1 MTYLHRRQ
9 LLGLFGKTSL
19 LAFAPLPLLAAAQNQ
34 KTNLGRLVIIGGA
47 EDRKQDRIILRKF
60 LELSGGPN
68 AKIRVITAASGA
80 PDVVWASYQAVFQ
93 DLGALNCELV
103 PMLTRDDA
111 SKPDVVSL
119 LAEADG
125 IFITG
130 GDQNRLMQC
139 LWESPAAQA
148 MHRAFHLNGCCIAG
162 TSAGA
167 AVMSRHMLAEG
178 APTPS
183 PQKDVVI
190 TDIGMSFL
198 PNAIV
203 DQHFSQRH
211 RLSRLL
217 SALAQRPDLLGVGI
231 DEDTALVIEP
241 NQSIEVVGRGAVTLV
256 DPRRMHSN
264 FDSAEDG
271 DQLEMLGLQ
280 LHLLPA
286 NSRYVLPA
294 NPKTRK
300 PPVPFWDALGVL
312 AKTGAMR
319 G

>member
-1 MTYLHRRQ
+1 MTAIQRRQ
-9 LLGLFGKTSL
+9 LLAILTSAVL
-19 LAFAPLPLLAAAQNQ
+19 PFAATAQTPKNQ
-34 KTNLGRLVIIGGA
+34 GRLVIIGGA

-68 AKIRVITAASGA
+68 AKIRFITAASGV
-80 PDVVWASYQAVFQ
+80 PEKVWASYQAVFQ
-93 DLGALNCELV
+93 DLGALNCEVV

-111 SKPDVVSL
+111 SEPNVVSM

-139 LWESPAAQA
+139 VWETPASQA
-148 MHRAFHLNGCCIAG
+148 MHRAFHLNGACIGG

-183 PQKDVVI
+183 PQKDI
-190 TDIGMSFL
+190 ASMDIGLSFM

-241 NQSIEVVGRGAVTLV
+241 NTFVEVVGRGAVSLV
-256 DPRRMHSN
+256 DPRRMRSN

-271 DQLEMLGLQ
+271 DKLEMLGLQ

-286 NSRYVLPA
+286 GSRYVLPN
-294 NPKTRK
+294 NPKGRK
-300 PPVPFWDALGVL
+300 PLVPFWDALSLL
-312 AKTGAMR
+312 AKPGAMR

>member
-1 MTYLHRRQ
+1 MTSIHRRQ
-9 LLGLFGKTSL
+9 LLSL
-19 LAFAPLPLLAAAQNQ
+19 LASAALPIGLAAQTAKMQ
-34 KTNLGRLVIIGGA
+34 GRLVIIGGA

-60 LELSGGPN
+60 LELSGGSN
-68 AKIRVITAASGA
+68 AKIRVVNAASGV

-93 DLGALNCELV
+93 DLGARNCEVV

-111 SKPDVVSL
+111 SKPEVISQ

-139 LWESPAAQA
+139 LWESPASQA
-148 MHRAFHLNGCCIAG
+148 MHRAFHLNNTCIAG

-167 AVMSRHMLAEG
+167 AVMSRHMLAQG
-178 APTPS
+178 APTPT
-183 PQKDVVI
+183 PEKDVVSM
-190 TDIGMSFL
+190 DIGLSFM

-241 NQSIEVVGRGAVTLV
+241 NQSVEIVGRGAVTLV
-256 DPRRMHSN
+256 DPRYMRSN
-264 FDSAEDG
+264 LDTIDEG
-271 DQLEMLGLQ
+271 DKLEMLGLQ
-280 LHLLPA
+280 LHVLPA
-286 NSRYVLPA
+286 GNRYVLPS
-294 NPKTRK
+294 NPKNRK
-300 PPVPFWDALGVL
+300 QPVLLWDALSML
-312 AKTGAMR
+312 AKTGPMR

>member
-1 MTYLHRRQ
+1 
-9 LLGLFGKTSL
+9 
-19 LAFAPLPLLAAAQNQ
+19 
-34 KTNLGRLVIIGGA
+34 
-47 EDRKQDRIILRKF
+47 
-60 LELSGGPN
+60 
-68 AKIRVITAASGA
+68 
-80 PDVVWASYQAVFQ
+80 
-93 DLGALNCELV
+93 
-103 PMLTRDDA
+103 
-111 SKPDVVSL
+111 
-119 LAEADG
+119 
-125 IFITG
+125 
-130 GDQNRLMQC
+130 
-139 LWESPAAQA
+139 
-148 MHRAFHLNGCCIAG
+148 
-162 TSAGA
+162 
-167 AVMSRHMLAEG
+167 
-178 APTPS
+178 
-183 PQKDVVI
+183 
-190 TDIGMSFL
+190 
-198 PNAIV
+198 
-203 DQHFSQRH
+203 
-211 RLSRLL
+211 
-217 SALAQRPDLLGVGI
+217 LAQRPDLLGVGI

>member
-1 MTYLHRRQ
+1 MTSIQRRQ
-9 LLGLFGKTSL
+9 LLSL
-19 LAFAPLPLLAAAQNQ
+19 LASAALPIGLAAQTT
-34 KTNLGRLVIIGGA
+34 KTQGRLVIIGGA

-60 LELSGGPN
+60 LEISGGPN
-68 AKIRVITAASGA
+68 AKIRVVTAASGV

-93 DLGALNCELV
+93 DLGALNCEVV

-111 SKPDVVSL
+111 SEPHVVSQ

-148 MHRAFHLNGCCIAG
+148 MHRAFHLNNTCIAG

-167 AVMSRHMLAEG
+167 AVMSRHMLAQG
-178 APTPS
+178 TPPPTPE
-183 PQKDVVI
+183 KDVVSM
-190 TDIGMSFL
+190 DIGLSFM

-241 NQSIEVVGRGAVTLV
+241 NQSVEIVGRGAVTLV
-256 DPRRMHSN
+256 DPRRMRSN
-264 FDSAEDG
+264 FDNADG
-271 DQLEMLGLQ
+271 GDKLEMLGLQ
-280 LHLLPA
+280 LHVLPA
-286 NSRYVLPA
+286 GNRYVLPS
-294 NPKTRK
+294 NPKNRK
-300 PPVPFWDALGVL
+300 QPVLLWDALSML
-312 AKTGAMR
+312 AKTGPMR

>member
-1 MTYLHRRQ
+1 MTSIHRRQ
-9 LLGLFGKTSL
+9 LLSL
-19 LAFAPLPLLAAAQNQ
+19 LASAALPIGLAAQTA
-34 KTNLGRLVIIGGA
+34 KTQGRLVIIGGA

-68 AKIRVITAASGA
+68 AKIRVINAASGV

-93 DLGALNCELV
+93 DLGALNCEVV
-103 PMLTRDDA
+103 PMLTRDEA
-111 SKPDVVSL
+111 SEPNVVNM

-130 GDQNRLMQC
+130 GDQTRLMQC

-148 MHRAFHLNGCCIAG
+148 MHRAFHLNNTCIAG

-167 AVMSRHMLAEG
+167 AVMSRHMLAQG
-178 APTPS
+178 TPTPT
-183 PQKDVVI
+183 PEKDGVSM
-190 TDIGMSFL
+190 DIGLSFM

-241 NQSIEVVGRGAVTLV
+241 NQSVEIVGRGAVTLV
-256 DPRRMHSN
+256 DPRRMRSN
-264 FDSAEDG
+264 FDNADG
-271 DQLEMLGLQ
+271 GDKLEMLGLQ
-280 LHLLPA
+280 LHVLPA
-286 NSRYVLPA
+286 GNRYVLPS
-294 NPKTRK
+294 NPKNRK
-300 PPVPFWDALGVL
+300 QPVLLWDALSML
-312 AKTGAMR
+312 AKTGPMR